1 MKRILIILA
10 AVVALCSCGASRNA
24 GTASDG
30 NPYSTKKITTDDRQ
44 EYPDFYSYLRGK
56 VPGVQVSG
64 TKIII
69 RGVNS
74 VNSGTD
80 VLVVVD
86 GIKVNDPG
94 SINVEEIESVNV
106 IKDASASIYGFAGA
120 NGVIEVRTKG
130 AGRR

>member
-1 MKRILIILA
+1 MPVRL
-10 AVVALCSCGASRNA
+10 R
-24 GTASDG
+24 TATPIPRRRSL
-30 NPYSTKKITTDDRQ
+30 PTTVRSI
-44 EYPDFYSYLRGK
+44 PIYSYLRGK